1 LIKKL
6 LTPEELFDTFFKQWY
21 KQKEHEEMGVKP
33 DMIGYA
39 NPGTTVDHL
48 KLLTDEGIEAISK
61 HMKTMINSAEDDW
74 KVFLDVKSPL
84 TIDDIEK
91 FDNYYDEDSVL
102 NLLNSSDPEDFS
114 NDFIV
119 TCCEFGA
126 VLGSVMINMNKDL
139 EWLYSHPY
147 WESAIYD
154 KNTGFIINVFSWAM
168 CKFTDYGIED
178 GYKFKLLK
186 CLEILSEEK
195 SNCS

>member
-1 LIKKL
+1 MIKKL

-33 DMIGYA
+33 DMISYA
-39 NPGTTVDHL
+39 NPGTTVDDL
-48 KLLTDEGIEAISK
+48 KLLTDEGIQVISK
-61 HMKTMINSAEDDW
+61 HINTMIDSAEGDW
-74 KVFLDVKSPL
+74 KSFLDIKSPL

-91 FDNYYDEDSVL
+91 FDNYYDKKSVL
-102 NLLNSSDPEDFS
+102 KLINSSDPKDFS
-114 NDFIV
+114 NSFIV

-126 VLGSVMINMNKDL
+126 VLGSVMISMNKDL
-139 EWLYSHPY
+139 EWLYYHPY
-147 WESAIYD
+147 WDSAIYD
-154 KNTGFIINVFSWAM
+154 KNTGYLINFFSWAM

-186 CLEILSEEK
+186 CLEILEEEK